1 MADEDELQNKARQKP
16 LTPETDQE
24 FQHSTEPVMLDGSQ
38 REKQNGD
45 QRKEQNIE
53 SFVKL
58 ETLLNTFLKYS
69 V

>member
-1 MADEDELQNKARQKP
+1 MADEDGLKNKARQKP

-24 FQHSTEPVMLDGSQ
+24 FHHSTQPVMLDGSQ

-53 SFVKL
+53 SFAKL
-58 ETLLNTFLKYS
+58 ETLLNTCLRYS